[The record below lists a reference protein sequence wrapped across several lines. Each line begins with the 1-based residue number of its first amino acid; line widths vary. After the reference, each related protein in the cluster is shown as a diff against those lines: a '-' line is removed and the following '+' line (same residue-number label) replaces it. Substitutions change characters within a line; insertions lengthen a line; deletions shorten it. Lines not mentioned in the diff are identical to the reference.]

1 MGRVAGGQGGAFPE
15 TAFEMLKVISSTIV
29 DSQSRCSG
37 CCFCLSFSCCSC
49 LCSLCAAALNYATH
63 FLQVAYKRMH

>member
-37 CCFCLSFSCCSC
+37 CCFCLSFSC
-49 LCSLCAAALNYATH
+49 SLCAAALNYATH